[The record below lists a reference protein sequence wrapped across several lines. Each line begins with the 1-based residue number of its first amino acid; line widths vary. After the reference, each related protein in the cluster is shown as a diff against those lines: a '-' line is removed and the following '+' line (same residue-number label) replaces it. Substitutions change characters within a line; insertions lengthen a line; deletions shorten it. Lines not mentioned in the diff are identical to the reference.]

1 MKLTSLIRFLK
12 VPSDSDNLIDIS
24 SFGPNGRAKVGQAV
38 FAISNSP
45 KSRYDEIMVSKMILR
60 IGNSK

>member
-12 VPSDSDNLIDIS
+12 VPSDSDDRIDLS
-24 SFGPNGRAKVGQAV
+24 SFEPSGRAKVDQAV
-38 FAISNSP
+38 FAISNNP